1 MKNRGTHRYKRRRK
15 WPWGCRKQ
23 FQRRYSSYRTLT
35 RCASKL
41 LFWPCLPSFIAR
53 CLSPYPPHRPPV
65 PTKFVQ
71 CVLHQLYSEG
81 GPNSSR
87 WHERKGVIPSSA
99 SKLNSGQP
107 FLNQDEYL
115 TPFIATIYLESKDSA
130 PLAYTPYVILRAED
144 HHTDFLC

>member
-1 MKNRGTHRYKRRRK
+1 M
-15 WPWGCRKQ
+15 
-23 FQRRYSSYRTLT
+23 
-35 RCASKL
+35 
-41 LFWPCLPSFIAR
+41 
-53 CLSPYPPHRPPV
+53 

-115 TPFIATIYLESKDSA
+115 TPFIVTIYLESKDSA
-130 PLAYTPYVILRAED
+130 PLAYMLYVILRAED
-144 HHTDFLC
+144 HHTDVLC